1 MAGYEQS
8 YGTERV
14 RDALGELQPEGA
26 KEAHGKLQAVIQAQ
40 KGVRDALGE
49 LQLEGAKNAHSE
61 LQAVKGH
68 IGSAWLTR
76 RATAVGC
83 EKARGELRV
92 AIGHRKR
99 VHGSLGELLP

>member
-1 MAGYEQS
+1 M
-8 YGTERV
+8 

-26 KEAHGKLQAVIQAQ
+26 KEAHGKLQAVVQAQ
-40 KGVRDALGE
+40 KKGVRDALPLGE
-49 LQLEGAKNAHSE
+49 LQPEGAKNARSE

-76 RATAVGC
+76 GATAVGC

-99 VHGSLGELLP
+99 AHGSLGELLP